1 VRRIKR
7 KERSQLTAWDDS
19 TLNPYTAPVARV
31 RPGEAVEVETWDAY
45 GGVVSSGQSFQ
56 EAAERGLVG
65 ALNPVTGPSLATP
78 S

>member
-7 KERSQLTAWDDS
+7 KERSQLTTWDDS

-45 GGVVSSGQSFQ
+45 GGVVSSGPSF
-56 EAAERGLVG
+56 
-65 ALNPVTGPSLATP
+65 
-78 S
+78 